1 MNMEDL
7 GKYVSIVYLV
17 TGALLSWLFYRAVH
31 EVLLWLE
38 VSDASLVGGV
48 SPSMLVGVVL
58 GGGVTS
64 YLWNRPDVRVFLGE
78 VVEEL
83 SRVTWPTGEE
93 TRSST
98 IIVVVVAVLA
108 SFLVAIADYVWNGF
122 TTLMLAI

>member
-1 MNMEDL
+1 MEDL

-17 TGALLSWLFYRAVH
+17 AGALLSWLFYRAFR

-38 VSDASLVGGV
+38 MSDASLAAGV
-48 SPSMLVGVVL
+48 TPSMLAGIVL
-58 GGGVTS
+58 GGGVTA
-64 YLWNRPDVRVFLGE
+64 YLWNRADVRTFLGE

-98 IIVVVVAVLA
+98 IIVLVVAVLA

-122 TTLMLAI
+122 TTLMLSI

>member
-1 MNMEDL
+1 MEDL

-17 TGALLSWLFYRAVH
+17 AGALLSWLFYRAVH

-38 VSDASLVGGV
+38 LSDASFAGGV
-48 SPSMLVGVVL
+48 SPSMLVGLVL
-58 GGGVTS
+58 GGGVTA
-64 YLWNRPDVRVFLGE
+64 YLWNRADVRTFLGE

-98 IIVVVVAVLA
+98 ITVVVVAVLA

>member
-1 MNMEDL
+1 MEDL

-17 TGALLSWLFYRAVH
+17 AGALLSWLFYRAVH
-31 EVLLWLE
+31 EVMLWVE
-38 VSDASLVGGV
+38 VSDASLAGGV
-48 SPSMLVGVVL
+48 TPSMLVGILL
-58 GGGVTS
+58 GGGVTA
-64 YLWNRPDVRVFLGE
+64 YLWNRADARTFLGE

-98 IIVVVVAVLA
+98 IVVVVVAVLA

-122 TTLMLAI
+122 TTLMLSI